1 MLITPTAT
9 ILRRAL
15 GALAVVLFAG
25 CLTAVAGSTTYWSPI
40 HATVLAVDVRH
51 HTVTIRHEAL
61 ETAPAGIRVC
71 SVRDTRTL
79 THLKEGQL
87 IEARAETST
96 SIWMLDAVRIV
107 GRSGSTT
114 TNPRRMA

>member
-1 MLITPTAT
+1 
-9 ILRRAL
+9 
-15 GALAVVLFAG
+15 
-25 CLTAVAGSTTYWSPI
+25 
-40 HATVLAVDVRH
+40 
-51 HTVTIRHEAL
+51 
-61 ETAPAGIRVC
+61 
-71 SVRDTRTL
+71 VRDARTL

-96 SIWMLDAVRIV
+96 SIWTLDAVRIV